1 MAKNS
6 ARSDDAVPTCHGQPA
21 PHVDE
26 AQLAASR
33 HACHI
38 VRDVCTFNATLFPR
52 KPVNEKVR
60 SLQVRS
66 PSYSHHSLALHEWFG
81 LKPAIAGSQ
90 AAALVRRR
98 LRRHGYSACVPLI
111 WLPVWALNFYETMQN
126 SVPPLHE
133 MLVTTRALD
142 RRVLLRPDLGHSVW
156 WWRRPKYIDALLQPF
171 STHSVRML
179 REVAPVCLPH
189 QAEATLRRDDN
200 HTRRCATECFS
211 QLVVCSPKSVFDE
224 DRFAQPSSPYR
235 AAQYVAA
242 RHLNGEG
249 TAEAANAG
257 ATAGAEAPAAAPAAA
272 GRAWP
277 TLRVLFVNR
286 TVTATGRAGK
296 RDSSKE
302 NIHNLPHLLSRCHA
316 HPTLRLSATPSFS
329 SPPPPPGNRA
339 GFAATGFG
347 APLLTTAATNVT
359 SVRRVRLACAVHAFG
374 RKLAEDIRRVRRADV
389 LVGTHGAALS
399 HALFMERG
407 ASLVEVRAYGFEG
420 RWADAYMKKH
430 LRAEDAIFHFHVGTA
445 TPALMHP
452 RPPPDVKGWTARDNR
467 AVELPWRTLAQVL
480 RTVVQADRSVEAY
493 RSLPSRS
500 FWSRAPDDSGSILEY
515 R

>member
-1 MAKNS
+1 M
-6 ARSDDAVPTCHGQPA
+6 ARSDSSAARASDDAGPTCHSQPA
-21 PHVDE
+21 PKVDE

-33 HACHI
+33 HKCHI
-38 VRDVCTFNATLFPR
+38 VRDVCIFNATLFPR
-52 KPVNEKVR
+52 KPASEKVR

-81 LKPAIAGSQ
+81 LMPATSGSL

-98 LRRHGYSACVPLI
+98 QRRHGYSACVPLV

-126 SVPPLHE
+126 SVAPLHE
-133 MLVTTRALD
+133 LLLTTRALD
-142 RRVLLRPDLGHSVW
+142 RRVLLRPDLGHTVW
-156 WWRRPKYIDALLQPF
+156 WWKRPRFIDALLQPF
-171 STHSVRML
+171 STHSLRIL

-211 QLVVCSPKSVFDE
+211 QLVVCNPKSVFDE
-224 DRFAQPSSPYR
+224 DRFAQPSSPYE

-242 RHLNGEG
+242 EHLKGEG
-249 TAEAANAG
+249 MGAETGAAADV
-257 ATAGAEAPAAAPAAA
+257 EAPAAAAAA
-272 GRAWP
+272 TAAATRAWP
-277 TLRVLFVNR
+277 ALRVLFVNR
-286 TVTATGRAGK
+286 TVTATNRAGK

-302 NIHNLPHLLSRCHA
+302 NLYNLPQLLSRCHA
-316 HPTLRLSATPSFS
+316 RPTLRLSAPPPLS
-329 SPPPPPGNRA
+329 SPPGVA
-339 GFAATGFG
+339 FATASFG
-347 APLLTTAATNVT
+347 APLTATAATNVT
-359 SVRRVRLACAVHAFG
+359 SVRRVRLACSVRAFG
-374 RKLAEDIRRVRRADV
+374 RKLAEDIRHVRRADV

-420 RWADAYMKKH
+420 RWADAYMKQN
-430 LRAEDAIFHFHVGTA
+430 LRAEDVIFHFHVGTA

-452 RPPPDVKGWTARDNR
+452 RPPPDVKGWAARDNR

-480 RTVVQADRSVEAY
+480 RTVAHVDRSVEAY
-493 RSLPSRS
+493 RGLPTRS
-500 FWSRAPDDSGSILEY
+500 FWSSAPDD
-515 R
+515 

>member
-1 MAKNS
+1 MPCVNACVNVHTSILDYMAENS

-200 HTRRCATECFS
+200 HTRRCTTECFS

-272 GRAWP
+272 SSGA
-277 TLRVLFVNR
+277 
-286 TVTATGRAGK
+286 AG
-296 RDSSKE
+296 
-302 NIHNLPHLLSRCHA
+302 A
-316 HPTLRLSATPSFS
+316 SFFE
-329 SPPPPPGNRA
+329 PPPKKESFDGGA
-339 GFAATGFG
+339 SSAAF
-347 APLLTTAATNVT
+347 T
-359 SVRRVRLACAVHAFG
+359 SSRGSSSHQGLRTPVRRICRGAHVTCCYLCGGLPSLAC
-374 RKLAEDIRRVRRADV
+374 E
-389 LVGTHGAALS
+389 
-399 HALFMERG
+399 
-407 ASLVEVRAYGFEG
+407 
-420 RWADAYMKKH
+420 
-430 LRAEDAIFHFHVGTA
+430 
-445 TPALMHP
+445 
-452 RPPPDVKGWTARDNR
+452 
-467 AVELPWRTLAQVL
+467 
-480 RTVVQADRSVEAY
+480 
-493 RSLPSRS
+493 
-500 FWSRAPDDSGSILEY
+500 SRAFPEGQWSCQCGLHEK
-515 R
+515 